1 MTQALRIP
9 SGPEAP
15 PGLADRPS
23 LLWGLSSG
31 VHSGLL
37 SLRDENWDA
46 SYWKDLA
53 QEFIQES
60 NEATNADLAN
70 EMRCEAGRI
79 LIQRLGMPDE
89 GRAAIEESTSK
100 VGTILLEALPDDQDN
115 ITNQLERLKTEANDE
130 ALSPTRRTAALIEL
144 GMQCL
149 YVLDNPTRA
158 LAALDAALDLTP
170 DHPVAIVLAADLS
183 LIYATPVQ
191 AGTRIRRRR
200 DTAQTKGIVTA
211 SYLDLAEV
219 SDDPSHRLEHLRAAH
234 RSLPS
239 DETAL
244 RRLIRATAASDE
256 EVDGALSGLYTKL
269 ADLTQDPISKATAIH
284 LAFLNTL
291 GEDEPPLA
299 LIDRI
304 LQANLDCSSEDN
316 HWLGPMTELAMYME
330 RELTVGT
337 AAPALFAQRLIDAA
351 VEVIHEPREVA
362 VLIKHAWI
370 QRLRADPDSSH
381 DENERSEFR
390 RKLELDLRFC
400 ILHFPEDNWAREQL
414 ETLYRDAE
422 DFPALVALLEE
433 WSRVQTNRSNRASL
447 LLRLGE
453 VHEHLGGD
461 LSRAA
466 EVYAQAAAEDRDNA
480 ACLRALGRSYEV
492 LRRWQSAAEAY
503 LAQAEES
510 DHQHERMVTL
520 RRVAEIA
527 QRELADPD
535 LAISAL
541 QEITRHAPDDLL
553 SLYQL
558 VALSRL
564 HRRTAVLQDALRLL
578 VERVTEGASK
588 ATALVELGEVLEHGL
603 SRRNEAKDAY
613 SQALKASPGYTPAIQ
628 ALARIHR
635 EAGDFEAVLT
645 LYDPVCDPVTDP
657 AALALKAARVCHE
670 ELGDPGRAIMFARQ
684 AYETNPDFAAARSFL
699 LQLLRTEE
707 RVTEAYDLLRAQP
720 DPATPAFQADQ
731 AYQLGLFAE
740 ASARSA
746 TTSTNRVAAQ
756 NASLQHYRTALQRQP
771 NHSLAWERARRILVA
786 ASDFDNL
793 VTHIDQ
799 RINVTSGGEQAT
811 LHVARA
817 RVLALTSE
825 GISEARSSYELAL
838 QHMQDD
844 PIVTREYATLLRH
857 VSDRESLPSLYL
869 NAAENVDDKVMS
881 AAMLIEAAESL
892 QDAGQA
898 EDTALAVD
906 TVVRALGRDPGNA
919 YAVRHL
925 ERLLLRAESVPNII
939 DAVSVRAVRAQSD
952 LERAIFYLESAELLE
967 QSGDYA
973 LARRAYR
980 ASLAA
985 APKNFPGESG
995 LSRTSERRDGPPP
1008 VRRPVSTQVVRASVH
1023 ALLNE
1028 AKQRVTV
1035 AINSEDQPASEQ
1047 AVKLLREIFN
1057 RDGNH
1062 RDAFRLL
1069 ERLISSINDP
1079 GGAVDLL
1086 REFFWTLSD
1095 TELRHELGLILAEFG
1110 RDSDECIRAL
1120 RAATDAKPDSKVAL
1134 ERLVRAYRDAGDTD
1148 SAALITEQ
1156 LLNLF
1161 PVGDATGF
1169 ELRLGLARHLASSA
1183 DTLDRAL
1190 HHAEQLLAQA
1200 PDNARAISLLSEVL
1214 EQAGRPLDAEVYL
1227 RKLGD
1232 QQREPADQRAL
1243 HLRRARLLARS
1254 KAHTSAAIDAT
1265 RLAFNVDPG
1274 DRESSQILIKL
1285 HERLGDMSGLSEFFQ
1300 PARTALMRKFAI
1312 GDISTRDLQV
1322 LTHMAKATSRPLGY
1336 TIQGV
1341 LHAVDANFTAPP
1353 EEYFQP
1359 ARADGLERTRE
1370 PAILTKILHRGESL
1384 ELTRLLACLEP
1395 AMERLTE
1402 FFPKFDRDK
1411 TSPMPF
1417 NVKPAVLTPVLRQW
1431 CPSVGLTAPRVAS
1444 TIASNVITVLPGKQP
1459 IVQFGENL
1467 WMQGNEHDWRGL
1479 TAVAL
1484 ARYAL
1489 GASQVRSLDRV
1500 ELDLLLAAAFESV
1513 GVFNAITAD
1522 PDPARLSALTTLLNR
1537 SLPRKARK
1545 ILEQCCQQLSNEN
1558 FTPAETSRR
1567 ISVGDLRVA
1576 YLISGDAAGILGA
1589 ACLMDGVSGPD
1600 LKARLQKSHL
1610 GQQLLIDLVS
1620 DPITHCRNIATGQDT
1635 PSENSLPNDG

>member
-1 MTQALRIP
+1 MTQLLRTHVN
-9 SGPEAP
+9 ADTP
-15 PGLADRPS
+15 PGLAERPP

-37 SLRDENWDA
+37 SLQDENWDA
-46 SYWKDLA
+46 TYWSELA
-53 QEFIQES
+53 NELLQES
-60 NEATNADLAN
+60 DAEGRRESLAN
-70 EMRCEAGRI
+70 EMRCDAGRI
-79 LIQRLGMPDE
+79 LIQRLGQPDA
-89 GRAAIEESTSK
+89 GRDAIEASASK
-100 VGTILLEALPDDQDN
+100 VGKILLDALPDDQDN
-115 ITNQLERLKTEANDE
+115 ITSQLERLKREANDE
-130 ALSPTRRTAALIEL
+130 SLAPSRRTAALIEL

-149 YVLDNPTRA
+149 YALDNPTRA

-170 DHPVAIVLAADLS
+170 EHPVATVLAADLS

-191 AGTRIRRRR
+191 AGARVRRRR
-200 DTAQTKGIVTA
+200 DAATTKGIVTA
-211 SYLDLAEV
+211 SFLDLAEV

-234 RSLPS
+234 RALPS

-244 RRLIRATAASDE
+244 RRLIRATSATE
-256 EVDGALSGLYTKL
+256 GGQALSDLYVKL
-269 ADLTQDPISKATAIH
+269 AERTQDPISKATAIH
-284 LAFLNTL
+284 LAFLNGL
-291 GEDEPPLA
+291 DGPKPPLT
-299 LIDRI
+299 LINRI
-304 LQANLDCSSEDN
+304 FQESADASQTEN
-316 HWLGPMTELAMYME
+316 HWLGPMTEVAMYME

-337 AAPALFAQRLIDAA
+337 AAQELFAVPLLDAA
-351 VEVIHEPREVA
+351 VEVIEDPREVA

-370 QRLRADPDSSH
+370 QRLRADVLTSAPEATRAELSSRL
-381 DENERSEFR
+381 ERE
-390 RKLELDLRFC
+390 LRFC

-414 ETLYRDAE
+414 ERLYRDAG

-433 WSRVQTNRSNRASL
+433 WSRVQTNRTDRASL

-453 VHEHLGGD
+453 VHEHMGGD

-480 ACLRALGRSYEV
+480 ACLRALGRSFEA

-510 DHQHERMVTL
+510 DHQHERLVTL
-520 RRVAEIA
+520 RRVAEMA
-527 QRELADPD
+527 QRELADPE
-535 LAISAL
+535 LAISSL
-541 QEITRHAPDDLL
+541 QEIAKHAPDDLL

-564 HRRTAVLQDALRLL
+564 HRRTAVLQDALQLL

-603 SRRNEAKDAY
+603 NRRNDAKDAY
-613 SQALKASPGYTPAIQ
+613 SRALKASPGYTPAIQ

-645 LYDPVCDPVTDP
+645 LYDPVSDPVTDP
-657 AALALKAARVCHE
+657 AALALKAARVCYE
-670 ELGDPGRAIMFARQ
+670 ELGDPGRAIMFAKQ
-684 AYETNPDFAAARSFL
+684 AYETNPDFAAARAFL
-699 LQLLRTEE
+699 LQLLRTED
-707 RVTEAYDLLRAQP
+707 RVAESYDLLRAQP
-720 DPATPAFQADQ
+720 SPATPALQADQ

-740 ASARSA
+740 ATARAATSTSARASA
-746 TTSTNRVAAQ
+746 QA
-756 NASLQHYRTALQRQP
+756 ASLQHYRAALQQQP
-771 NHSLAWERARRILVA
+771 HHSLAWERARRILVA

-793 VTHIDQ
+793 VTHLEQ
-799 RINVTSGGEQAT
+799 RIEVTAGGEQAA
-811 LHVARA
+811 LHVSRA

-838 QHMQDD
+838 QQLQDD
-844 PIVTREYATLLRH
+844 PVVTREYATLLRH
-857 VSDRESLPSLYL
+857 VSDRDSLPSLYL
-869 NAAENVDDKVMS
+869 NAAENIDDNGMS
-881 AAMLIEAAESL
+881 AAMLIEACESL
-892 QDAGQA
+892 QNAGQD
-898 EDTALAVD
+898 EDTALAAD
-906 TVVRALGRDPGNA
+906 AVVRALGRDPGNA
-919 YAVRHL
+919 FAVRHL
-925 ERLLLRAESVPNII
+925 ERLLLESEKVTNVN

-980 ASLAA
+980 ASLTA
-985 APKNFPGESG
+985 APKNFPAESG
-995 LSRTSERRDGPPP
+995 LGRTSERRDGPPP

-1023 ALLNE
+1023 ALLNQ
-1028 AKQRVTV
+1028 AKQRVSA
-1035 AINSEDQPASEQ
+1035 AINSDDQAAPQQ

-1079 GGAVDLL
+1079 GAAVELL
-1086 REFFWTLSD
+1086 REFFWTLGD
-1095 TELRHELGLILAEFG
+1095 AELRHELGLILAEFG

-1134 ERLVRAYRDAGDTD
+1134 ERLVREYRDIGDTD
-1148 SAALITEQ
+1148 SAALVTEQ

-1161 PVGDATGF
+1161 PVGDAAGF
-1169 ELRLGLARHLASSA
+1169 ELRLGLARHLANNG

-1190 HHAEQLLAQA
+1190 HHGEQLLAQA
-1200 PDNARAISLLSEVL
+1200 PDNPRAISLMAEVL
-1214 EQAGRPLDAEVYL
+1214 EQGGRPLDAEIYL
-1227 RKLGD
+1227 RKLVE
-1232 QQREPADQRAL
+1232 QQREPAEQRTL

-1274 DRESSQILIKL
+1274 DREASQILIKL
-1285 HERLGDMSGLSEFFQ
+1285 HERLGDMGGLSEFFH

-1312 GDISTRDLQV
+1312 GDVSTRDLQI
-1322 LTHMAKATSRPLGY
+1322 LTHMAKAASRPLGY

-1353 EEYFQP
+1353 EEHFRP
-1359 ARADGLERTRE
+1359 AVAEGLARTRQ
-1370 PAILTKILHRGESL
+1370 PPILTKILHRGESL

-1402 FFPKFDRDK
+1402 FFPKFDRGK

-1417 NVKPAVLTPVLRQW
+1417 NVKPAVLTPVLQQW
-1431 CPSVGLTAPRVAS
+1431 CPSVGLAAPTVAS
-1444 TIASNVITVLPGKQP
+1444 TIASNVVTVLPGKQP

-1467 WMQGNEHDWRGL
+1467 WMQGNEQDWRGL
-1479 TAVAL
+1479 AAVAL
-1484 ARYAL
+1484 ARHAL

-1522 PDPARLSALTTLLNR
+1522 PDPERLSSLTSLLNR

-1545 ILEQCCQQLSNEN
+1545 ILEQCCHQLSNEN
-1558 FTPAETSRR
+1558 FTPSETARR
-1567 ISVGDLRVA
+1567 IAVGDLRVA
-1576 YLISGDAAGILGA
+1576 YLVSGDVAGILGA

-1600 LKARLQKSHL
+1600 LKARLQKSRL

-1620 DPITHCRNIATGQDT
+1620 DPITQCRSIATGQTT
-1635 PSENSLPNDG
+1635 PESG